1 MAERNFLLGK
11 GERLTEDVV
20 VKSGGGPKDHPYS
33 YEEAV
38 ERLSPMLNKAVET
51 MMELPDKACP
61 GGRTIASLTI
71 NPEYLAKSYFP
82 SSLLR
87 SAGVEAVGSKQR
99 KITPAKRSRDR
110 APEEKLTTELFV
122 MGKREDFKR
131 WNESIS
137 NLDPASQEAQE
148 LMRIEEISAPSPQ
161 SKIKGELPES
171 EKGVF
176 EIVLHTDELTG
187 EQTVLPELRSYLE
200 SLELSPSLHK
210 RFYAG
215 GLGFIELD
223 APVKSIEE
231 IAKFSALRAVRQM
244 PRLRVL
250 RPPIKSASIP
260 APAPVL
266 PLDFPI
272 NANIKAAI
280 FDGGIPEGH
289 PLTQWATPIETSGL
303 ADEDADFISHGVG
316 VTSAFLFGHISPG
329 AALPR
334 PYCYVDH
341 YRVLDTD
348 PGADPHELYEVLD
361 RIDAVLSNEEYDIVN
376 LSLGPC
382 VPIEDDDVHA
392 WTAVLDDR
400 FGRTDTLAGIA
411 VGNDGEGD
419 ELLGLNRVQVPSDCV
434 NALAIGACDS
444 RDKSWARASY
454 SSVGPGRS
462 PGIVKPDLVDFGG
475 ALDRPFLTLGANLT
489 PTLETTGGTSFST
502 PSVMR
507 AAAGILAH
515 FETNISALATR
526 ALLVH
531 GAECNDYDKREVG
544 WGRIPQSLDDIV
556 ICDDDTVRI
565 VYQGS
570 ISPAKY
576 QRVFVPMP
584 DGQISGKVD
593 ITATLCYKSRTD
605 PHHPGNYTQAGL
617 EVSFRPHDQ
626 KFSRAG
632 QLHPDT
638 KSFFGKNSA
647 GLFEDEQ
654 RRDAWKWENCLHDHH
669 KFMGKSLK
677 NPCFDI
683 HYNSRLEGRDFRP
696 DVSLPYAMIIS
707 VKAKSIGDLYDQ
719 VVRKYATRLEPI
731 RPSVEIPVRT

>member
-1 MAERNFLLGK
+1 MAKRNFLLGK
-11 GERLTEDVV
+11 GERLTEDVI

-33 YEEAV
+33 YSEAV
-38 ERLSPMLNKAVET
+38 ERLSPMLSKAVDNL
-51 MMELPDKACP
+51 MDLPAEACP
-61 GGRTIASLTI
+61 GGKAIASLTI

-82 SSLLR
+82 SALLR

-99 KITPAKRSRDR
+99 KITPAKRSRGR
-110 APEEKLTTELFV
+110 EPEEKLTTELFV
-122 MGKREDFKR
+122 IGKRDDFKR
-131 WNESIS
+131 WNESMS
-137 NLDPASQEAQE
+137 TLDPDSQEAEE
-148 LMRIEEISAPSPQ
+148 LLRIEEIAAPAPK
-161 SKIKGELPES
+161 SKIKGKLPKS
-171 EKGVF
+171 GDGVF
-176 EIVLHTDELTG
+176 ELVLHTDELGG
-187 EQTVLPELRSYLE
+187 ERLVLPELRSYLK
-200 SLELSPSLHK
+200 SLELEPSLQK

-223 APVKSIEE
+223 APAERIED

-244 PRLRVL
+244 PRLRML

-266 PLDFPI
+266 PDELPV
-272 NANIKAAI
+272 NSSIKAAI
-280 FDGGIPEGH
+280 FDGGIPDDH
-289 PLTQWATPIETSGL
+289 PLTVWATPIETSGL
-303 ADEDADFISHGVG
+303 AEEHADFISHGVG
-316 VTSAFLFGHISPG
+316 VTSAFLFGHITPG
-329 AALPR
+329 AEIQR
-334 PYCYVDH
+334 PYCFVDH
-341 YRVLDTD
+341 YRVLDAD
-348 PGADPHELYEVLD
+348 PGSDPHELYEVLE
-361 RIDAVLSNEEYDIVN
+361 RIDAVLSSEEYDIVN

-382 VPIEDDDVHA
+382 VPIEDDEVHA

-419 ELLGLNRVQVPSDCV
+419 ETLGLNRVQVPSDCV

-444 RDKSWARASY
+444 RDKMWGRASY

-475 ALDRPFLTLGANLT
+475 ALERPFLTLG
-489 PTLETTGGTSFST
+489 PSSIPSLETTGGTSFAT
-502 PSVMR
+502 PSALR

-515 FETNISALATR
+515 FETNIGGLAAR

-531 GAECNDYDKREVG
+531 GAEFDGHEKREVG

-556 ICDDDTVRI
+556 VCDDDTVRI

-584 DGQISGKVD
+584 DGQVGGKVA
-593 ITATLCYKSRTD
+593 ITATICYKSRTD

-626 KFSRAG
+626 KFSRSG

-654 RRDAWKWENCLHDHH
+654 RRDAWKWENCLHDSHTY
-669 KFMGKSLK
+669 MGKSLK

-707 VKAKSIGDLYDQ
+707 VKAKSISDLYDQ

-731 RPSVEIPVRT
+731 RPSIEIPVRT